1 MGRKQNTNNQIKK
14 VSKIISLKSLAT
26 NIGNKKMKTH
36 FRVIN
41 RVSRIEQTLNAS
53 EVARFF
59 KLNSIKEYAI
69 STVKPIEEKVLDT
82 FIISG
87 ISVVFVICITK
98 IIMQWI

>member
-1 MGRKQNTNNQIKK
+1 MTQ
-14 VSKIISLKSLAT
+14 
-26 NIGNKKMKTH
+26 
-36 FRVIN
+36 FRVI
-41 RVSRIEQTLNAS
+41 SRNTRKEQILNAS

-69 STVKPIEEKVLDT
+69 STIKPTEDKILDT

-87 ISVVFVICITK
+87 ISVVFVICVTK